1 MLTFLWAWLKRKKK
15 RERIF
20 HHLGRTLFYMHDDS
34 QHVRLVQY

>member
-1 MLTFLWAWLKRKKK
+1 MGLVKKK
-15 RERIF
+15 KKTWA